1 MLTAQDRRE
10 IDGKILSIK
19 EHIEESKAMDDLL
32 HIQISEKLDLILE
45 QTTRTNGRVNKLEAN
60 TRFWTWWIEK
70 PVRLILFFS
79 IPWGWV
85 LVMQYPILVEVVKK
99 LI

>member
-19 EHIEESKAMDDLL
+19 EHVEESKAMYDLV

-60 TRFWTWWIEK
+60 TRFWTWWSEK

-85 LVMQYPILVEVVKK
+85 LVMQYPVLVEIVKK

>member
-10 IDGKILSIK
+10 IDSKILSIK
-19 EHIEESKAMDDLL
+19 EHVEESKAMDDLV

-45 QTTRTNGRVNKLEAN
+45 QTTKTNGRVNKLEAN

-70 PVRLILFFS
+70 PARLILFFT

-85 LVMQYPILVEVVKK
+85 LVIQYPVLVEIVKK

>member
-19 EHIEESKAMDDLL
+19 EHVEESKAMDDLV

-60 TRFWTWWIEK
+60 TMFWTWWSEK

-85 LVMQYPILVEVVKK
+85 LVMQYPVLVEIVKK